1 MLLLNIKKI
10 QFVNNKTISWINL
23 VFGTFTPLPA
33 FSRQCILEGQ
43 FYFYRS
49 YGAVKRHH
57 TNFFLATLHYWRIC
71 RPSPTGPESRGRATV
86 VVKLA
91 LNNTCVRIVLEP
103 QRANGS
109 PPTVLWRVWTKKHN
123 WLDNR
128 RWRLGARDKARKGP
142 KRSRERNHLCICI
155 AFPHANDELLHSSA
169 RKSFTWGKV
178 VATCLLKAKC

>member
-1 MLLLNIKKI
+1 M
-10 QFVNNKTISWINL
+10 FA
-23 VFGTFTPLPA
+23 PLPA

-71 RPSPTGPESRGRATV
+71 RPSPIGPESKSDSGCETRSQHFRPSL
-86 VVKLA
+86 K
-91 LNNTCVRIVLEP
+91 VLEP
-103 QRANGS
+103 PRANGS

-128 RWRLGARDKARKGP
+128 RWRLGARDKGRKGP

-155 AFPHANDELLHSSA
+155 AFPHANDELLHPSIEEN
-169 RKSFTWGKV
+169 W
-178 VATCLLKAKC
+178 